1 MTYNMTDFDK
11 LIKEKAEQAEYTYK
25 PAAWKS
31 FRQKAG
37 MGRGTVGYWAA
48 GVASAVIVGGTLVF
62 VLTREPEPSSNLT
75 PTETPMLVA
84 DSAYENIQ
92 SPLSADTLLVEE
104 SSAKETPAVGESRS
118 GAQERVQPADAKP
131 EQETAVSKA
140 PEKPSVTKPR
150 YGRPL
155 VIDVDT
161 IKDNL
166 PSDEELRNGHSR
178 LY

>member
-1 MTYNMTDFDK
+1 MMFNMTDFDK

-37 MGRGTVGYWAA
+37 IGRGTVGYWAA
-48 GVASAVIVGGTLVF
+48 GVATAVIVGGTLVF
-62 VLTREPEPSSNLT
+62 MLNREPKTATDLPS
-75 PTETPMLVA
+75 TETSTVVA
-84 DSAYENIQ
+84 DSSCETPQ
-92 SPLSADTLLVEE
+92 SSILADTLSVVDA
-104 SSAKETPAVGESRS
+104 SAKETPAAGKCRS
-118 GAQERVQPADAKP
+118 GAQERVQPADAKT
-131 EQETAVSKA
+131 EQETTISKA
-140 PEKPSVTKPR
+140 PEKPSVITPR

-161 IKDNL
+161 IKDNV

>member
-1 MTYNMTDFDK
+1 MTDFDK
-11 LIKEKAEQAEYTYK
+11 LIKEKAEQAEYAYK

-31 FRQKAG
+31 FRRKAG
-37 MGRGTVGYWAA
+37 VGRGSVGYWAA
-48 GVASAVIVGGTLVF
+48 GVATTVIIGGALVF
-62 VLTREPEPSSNLT
+62 MLNREPKTAATAS
-75 PTETPMLVA
+75 PTETPTIVT
-84 DSAYENIQ
+84 DSSCENMH

-104 SSAKETPAVGESRS
+104 SSAKETPAVGGHHDDVR
-118 GAQERVQPADAKP
+118 ERVQPAEVQS
-131 EQETAVSKA
+131 EQTTTVAKA
-140 PEKPSVTKPR
+140 PEKPSVRPPR

-161 IKDNL
+161 IKDNV

>member
-11 LIKEKAEQAEYTYK
+11 LIKEKAEQAEYAYK

-48 GVASAVIVGGTLVF
+48 GVATTVIIGGSLVF
-62 VLTREPEPSSNLT
+62 MLNREPRTASTDS
-75 PTETPMLVA
+75 PTETSVIMA
-84 DSAYENIQ
+84 DSSSENVQ
-92 SPLSADTLLVEE
+92 SPMSADTFLVEE
-104 SSAKETPAVGESRS
+104 TAAKTTPATGDHRA
-118 GAQERVQPADAKP
+118 GARERVQPAEAQP
-131 EQETAVSKA
+131 EQTTTVAKA
-140 PEKPSVTKPR
+140 PEKPSVTTPR

-161 IKDNL
+161 IKDNV

>member
-1 MTYNMTDFDK
+1 MTDFDK

-62 VLTREPEPSSNLT
+62 VLNREPKTTSDLPS
-75 PTETPMLVA
+75 TEIPVFAA
-84 DSAYENIQ
+84 DSSYENTK
-92 SPLSADTLLVEE
+92 SALSADTLLVEE
-104 SSAKETPAVGESRS
+104 SPAKETPVVGKSPS
-118 GAQERVQPADAKP
+118 GVQERVQPADAKS
-131 EQETAVSKA
+131 EQETSVSRA
-140 PEKPSVTKPR
+140 PEKPSVTTPR